1 MNSITPQFR
10 SRANGASRAFVLSG
24 NSTPAASRH
33 IRSPLTRVIHLLLL
47 IVVLHQLIGSEFI
60 QFPFP
65 GEPPSWTFSLH
76 EYLGLVNLAIVAA
89 FWAWTMARRGETCL
103 GRLLPWFS
111 IARMRDVIADL
122 ASQLRRLAQGQ
133 APDDEDGA
141 LASAIHGLGL
151 LAVTAVAATGALFFF
166 TAGTHFAHTM
176 LGLHKLLSNFV
187 WIYLFAHA
195 GVAVLHHLFGSNIFS
210 RMFWPSAL
218 GRLAIRMRLPPSRG
232 VPLQESDEEV

>member
-1 MNSITPQFR
+1 MDSITPQFR
-10 SRANGASRAFVLSG
+10 SRPNGASRAFVS
-24 NSTPAASRH
+24 SDSPAPAAARH

-47 IVVLHQLIGSEFI
+47 IVVLHQLIGSDFI

-76 EYLGLVNLAIVAA
+76 EYLGLVNLAIVGA
-89 FWAWTMARRGETCL
+89 FWAWTMARRGETRV

-111 IARMRDVIADL
+111 IARLRDVVADL
-122 ASQLRRLAQGQ
+122 AAQLRRLAQGQ
-133 APDDEDGA
+133 APDDSDGA

-151 LAVTAVAATGALFFF
+151 LAVTAVAVTGAVFFF
-166 TAGTHFAHTM
+166 AAGTHFARTA

-195 GVAVLHHLFGSNIFS
+195 GVAVLHHLFGSDIFS
-210 RMFWPSAL
+210 RMFWPGAL
-218 GRLAIRMRLPPSRG
+218 GRLAIRIRRLSPRG
-232 VPLQESDEEV
+232 VPLQESDEKI